1 LIGARILQGVGAAF
15 AASNALA
22 LITTTF
28 PAGKSRNTAMGVYA
42 AMGGVGATVG
52 LLLGGV
58 LTDALNWRWVF
69 FPAVASRRIDAEA
82 ETDTPWHAVGRALAA
97 QGANIQ
103 VAERLPAVTVT
114 EFGRPGRRRR
124 RHPGSL
130 RVPRS
135 HRAGTARRR
144 PRIRSGGIRLLGR
157 GSTDPMLEVRLQLR
171 RLPGGPGSL
180 MQRGSNWF
188 GLRFRLPCGYGLRF
202 PQSGGPYVAVDH

>member
-15 AASNALA
+15 AAPNALA

-82 ETDTPWHAVGRALAA
+82 ETDTPGMRSAGRSPPR
-97 QGANIQ
+97 
-103 VAERLPAVTVT
+103 ERTT
-114 EFGRPGRRRR
+114 
-124 RHPGSL
+124 
-130 RVPRS
+130 RS
-135 HRAGTARRR
+135 
-144 PRIRSGGIRLLGR
+144 RSACR
-157 GSTDPMLEVRLQLR
+157 Q
-171 RLPGGPGSL
+171 
-180 MQRGSNWF
+180 
-188 GLRFRLPCGYGLRF
+188 
-202 PQSGGPYVAVDH
+202 